1 LLLYVVL
8 CEHGVLD
15 VRETMMAEG
24 WQIPGYTHLAMLGA
38 GAFGRTYLAEW
49 RATGQVGV
57 LKYVPVSDETVR
69 DAFRRESVLLKGVNS
84 PYVAQ
89 WYGHLEGPG
98 LAAIFMEAVPGVP
111 LRTLLTERG
120 AQPPEAAL
128 AVLKGS
134 LLGLAAAHARGVVH
148 RDYKPPNVMVRPDDV
163 SKLIDFGVAGLVGE
177 VSGAGTPRYMAPEQW
192 NREPSTPAT
201 DVYSATCVFVE
212 CLTGSSPFD
221 ADTVVALRHQH
232 LTAAPPVQQ
241 VPAAL
246 HPLVLAGMAKDPA
259 DRPADAAGFVAEL
272 ESVAEAAY
280 GADWESRGWAV
291 LRAGAVALAG
301 MAPLAVAGAVVA
313 AQSPGAAAGAA
324 AGSTAGGSTA
334 GVASAGLG
342 AKVALAVAG
351 VLTIGVVGTAA
362 VVVAQGTGHAHRTA
376 AAPVLTAGTTA
387 FQTPAGGWLTG
398 SYVQLSGGDPVVRA
412 KLNAALRQPLDS
424 EIAQERNDVTRF
436 HQSCT
441 PGTTQVSS
449 QITLRRPGL
458 LAVSYAFRLGSCI
471 HDGANGTDN
480 VILDL
485 RTGAALLPKDIFR
498 PEVLTAQGINALH
511 AKLIGHMPS
520 FMAGECGGMLN
531 FQSQVAQLLPALT
544 RPSIDLTRP
553 SIYVLMDNT
562 QPLSLTDSGLVI
574 WAPIDHVCGDIHWD
588 VTYPAVR
595 SLLRPE
601 IAAQL

>member
-1 LLLYVVL
+1 
-8 CEHGVLD
+8 
-15 VRETMMAEG
+15 MMTEG

-38 GAFGRTYLAEW
+38 GAFGRTYLAER
-49 RATGQVGV
+49 RATGLVGV
-57 LKYVPVSDETVR
+57 LKYVPVSDEAVR
-69 DAFRRESVLLKGVNS
+69 DAFRRESVLLKDVNS

-98 LAAIFMEAVPGVP
+98 LAAIFMEAVPGVA

-177 VSGAGTPRYMAPEQW
+177 ASGAGTPRYMAPEQW

-212 CLTGSSPFD
+212 CLTGSSPFG

-232 LTAAPPVQQ
+232 LTAAPPVRQ

-280 GADWESRGWAV
+280 GADWESRGWTV

-301 MAPLAVAGAVVA
+301 MAPLAAAGAIAA
-313 AQSPGAAAGAA
+313 AQSGGAVAGAA
-324 AGSTAGGSTA
+324 AGSTAAGGTAAGGTAAGSTA
-334 GVASAGLG
+334 GVASTGVG
-342 AKVALAVAG
+342 AKVALGVAG
-351 VLTIGVVGTAA
+351 ALTVGVVGTAA

-376 AAPVLTAGTTA
+376 AAPVLTASTTA

-398 SYVQLSGGDPVVRA
+398 SYVQLGGGDPVVRA
-412 KLNAALRQPLDS
+412 KLNAALRRPLNI
-424 EIAQERNDVTRF
+424 EIAQERNEVT
-436 HQSCT
+436 QSHRSCA
-441 PGTTQVSS
+441 PGTTRVSP

-471 HDGANGTDN
+471 HDGASGTDN

-498 PEVLTAQGINALH
+498 PEVLTAQGINALR
-511 AKLIGHMPS
+511 AKLVGHMPGDA
-520 FMAGECGGMLN
+520 FTAGECGGVLN

-544 RPSIDLTRP
+544 RPAVDPTRP
-553 SIYVLMDNT
+553 PIDVLIDSS
-562 QPLSLTDSGLVI
+562 QPLSLTGSGLVI
-574 WAPIDHVCGDIHWD
+574 WAPIGHLCGDIHWD
-588 VTYPAVR
+588 ATYPAVR
-595 SLLRPE
+595 PLLRPE
-601 IAAQL
+601 ITAQL